1 MTRRRRDNHS
11 TEFGLWLREQREID
25 SSLGYMATNLDYI
38 WFCSRTGEW
47 LMIEEKRHGSRPR
60 RFQMGLFRRLDQLA
74 QHDPFYRGF
83 YIVTF
88 ERKSPE
94 DGRIWINGRP
104 ASRSDLI
111 ALLQF
116 DEKAI
121 RRFRTSWCG
130 PAKAPRPRPQKELD
144 AEPEKT
150 QTAEQL

>member
-1 MTRRRRDNHS
+1 MTRPRYDDHS

-25 SSLGYMATNLDYI
+25 SSRGFMATNLDYV

-47 LMIEEKRHGSRPR
+47 LMIEEKRHGIRPR

-88 ERKSPE
+88 EHKSPE

-111 ALLQF
+111 ALLRF

-121 RRFRTSWCG
+121 SRFRTSWCG
-130 PAKAPRPRPQKELD
+130 PAGNAAPEATKGTGRR
-144 AEPEKT
+144 T
-150 QTAEQL
+150 